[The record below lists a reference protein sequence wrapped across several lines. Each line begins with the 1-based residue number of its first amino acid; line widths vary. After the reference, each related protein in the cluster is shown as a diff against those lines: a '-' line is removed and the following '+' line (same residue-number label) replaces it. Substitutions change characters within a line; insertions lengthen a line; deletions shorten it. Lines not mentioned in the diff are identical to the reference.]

1 MTIDVTIK
9 EAAFS
14 AASRISSIG
23 VSEILKIGARAQAMK
38 REGKPVIILGA
49 GEPDF
54 DTPDHIKEAACE
66 AIRRGETKYTALDG
80 TPELKAAIR
89 EKFRRENGLVYE
101 QDEVTVATGAKQILF
116 NALMATV
123 DPGDEVIIPTPYW
136 TSYSD
141 IVQICEGRPVLIA
154 CDASSG
160 FRLTAEKLEAAI
172 TPRTRWVLLNSPSNP
187 SGAAYSAEDYKPLL
201 EVLLRHP
208 HVWLLVDDM
217 YEHIVYDG
225 FAFVTPAQIE
235 PRLKNRTLT
244 VNGVSKAYAM
254 TGWRIGYAGGPRD
267 LIKAMAVVQSQA
279 TSCPSS
285 VSQAAS
291 VAALTGPQAFLKE
304 RAASFQQ
311 RRDLVVRRLNA
322 IDGIDCRTPEGAF
335 YTFSSCAGLLGR
347 IAPSGK
353 RIETDADFCVYLLEE
368 AHVAVVPGS
377 AFGLSPYFRISYAT
391 SVTELEEALSRIE
404 RACAALSVR

>member
-1 MTIDVTIK
+1 MTINATVK
-9 EAAFS
+9 EAGFQP
-14 AASRISSIG
+14 ASRISSIG
-23 VSEILKIGARAQAMK
+23 VSEILKIGARAQGMK

-54 DTPDHIKEAACE
+54 DTPDFVKDAACE
-66 AIRRGETKYTALDG
+66 AIKRGDTKYTALDG
-80 TPELKAAIR
+80 TPELKKAIR
-89 EKFRRENGLVYE
+89 EKFQRENGLAYE
-101 QDEVTVATGAKQILF
+101 QDEITVSTGAKQILF
-116 NALMATV
+116 NAMMASIN
-123 DPGDEVIIPTPYW
+123 PGDEVVIPTPYW

-141 IVQICEGRPVLIA
+141 IVQICEGKPVLIP

-160 FRLTAEKLEAAI
+160 FRLTADKLEAAI
-172 TPRTRWVLLNSPSNP
+172 TPKTRWVLLNSPSNP
-187 SGAAYSAEDYKPLL
+187 SGAAYSAADYRPLL
-201 EVLLRHP
+201 DVLLKHP

-225 FAFVTPAQIE
+225 FRFVTPAQLE
-235 PRLKNRTLT
+235 PRLKDRTLT

-291 VAALTGPQAFLKE
+291 VAALTGPQEFLKE
-304 RAASFQQ
+304 RTASFQR
-311 RRDLVVRRLNA
+311 RRDLVVSGLNA
-322 IDGIDCRTPEGAF
+322 IDGLDCRVPEGAF
-335 YTFSSCAGLLGR
+335 YTFSGCAGMLGKVT
-347 IAPSGK
+347 PSGK
-353 RIETDADFCVYLLEE
+353 TIATDTDFCAYLLDD

-377 AFGLSPYFRISYAT
+377 AFGLSPFFRISYAT
-391 SVTELEEALSRIE
+391 SEAELKEALKRIADACSR
-404 RACAALSVR
+404 LS